1 MGHVGP
7 GAVMRA
13 LESAHSEVQ
22 SALEGA
28 HSHDLNYIL
37 LKYMF
42 SVSRMSLKR
51 EENSR
56 RSPGWI

>member
-22 SALEGA
+22 SALEGT

-37 LKYMF
+37 
-42 SVSRMSLKR
+42 
-51 EENSR
+51 
-56 RSPGWI
+56 